1 MKDKYKNIPLPSY
14 TKGEEIQNEK
24 LTEEQIKEKLL
35 DLRERVI
42 KVQEEYNNAVKKY
55 GSLADQFVFDEVDT
69 KWIKEYT
76 KSLKRR

>member
-1 MKDKYKNIPLPSY
+1 MPPNYRPIVFQ
-14 TKGEEIQNEK
+14 TG
-24 LTEEQIKEKLL
+24 LTYIAQ
-35 DLRERVI
+35 
-42 KVQEEYNNAVKKY
+42 NAVKKY